1 MRCEKEVGALGF
13 CSAPS
18 RVKGFTVFFF
28 FWEISLTTR
37 QIRNIT
43 KLPSSVLK
51 SKRTLTPLA
60 SVLSPLSV
68 CSLFTPETVCQ
79 AQASQTQQMTN
90 KTIKHRST
98 QTNNHPTSNLKHT
111 QIKNI

>member
-28 FWEISLTTR
+28 FFWKISLTTR
-37 QIRNIT
+37 QIRRRSRILQNC
-43 KLPSSVLK
+43 PVQSFK

-79 AQASQTQQMTN
+79 AQASQTQ
-90 KTIKHRST
+90 
-98 QTNNHPTSNLKHT
+98 
-111 QIKNI
+111 

>member
-18 RVKGFTVFFF
+18 RVKGFTFFF
-28 FWEISLTTR
+28 FFFFFFVENFTNYPTNTKEV
-37 QIRNIT
+37 QNIT

-79 AQASQTQQMTN
+79 S
-90 KTIKHRST
+90 S
-98 QTNNHPTSNLKHT
+98 S
-111 QIKNI
+111 